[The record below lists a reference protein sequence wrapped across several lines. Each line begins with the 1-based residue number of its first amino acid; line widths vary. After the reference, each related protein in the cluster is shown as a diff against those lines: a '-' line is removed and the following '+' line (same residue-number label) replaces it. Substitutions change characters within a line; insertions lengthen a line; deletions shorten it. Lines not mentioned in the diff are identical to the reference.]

1 MWYIGRKEVRR
12 KSAKRRNYV
21 PRAFYLPRQYLP
33 FADGGIHH
41 EGSGGEGRAFSGN
54 FRFLSCY
61 DVGGNRNDMY
71 PPAKRMLTAMGVPFE
86 KRKARRMTK
95 ADYEENDIIIG
106 MDEENW
112 RYLLLLTGGRKEKL
126 HLLMDY
132 TDRPGEVADP
142 WYTGDF
148 KETYRD
154 ILDGCRGLLAAIRKD
169 EGI

>member
-1 MWYIGRKEVRR
+1 MAEFIMKDLVEKAGLSQEILVFSAAMTSEEIG
-12 KSAKRRNYV
+12 
-21 PRAFYLPRQYLP
+21 
-33 FADGGIHH
+33 
-41 EGSGGEGRAFSGN
+41 
-54 FRFLSCY
+54 
-61 DVGGNRNDMY
+61 
-71 PPAKRMLTAMGVPFE
+71 
-86 KRKARRMTK
+86 
-95 ADYEENDIIIG
+95 NDIIIG

-112 RYLLLLTGGRKEKL
+112 RHLLLLTGGRKEKL

>member
-1 MWYIGRKEVRR
+1 MIKILFICHGNICRSPMAEFIMKDLVEKAGLSQEIFVSSAAMTSEEIG
-12 KSAKRRNYV
+12 
-21 PRAFYLPRQYLP
+21 
-33 FADGGIHH
+33 
-41 EGSGGEGRAFSGN
+41 
-54 FRFLSCY
+54 
-61 DVGGNRNDMY
+61 NDMY

-95 ADYEENDIIIG
+95 ADYEEN
-106 MDEENW
+106 
-112 RYLLLLTGGRKEKL
+112 
-126 HLLMDY
+126 DY

>member
-1 MWYIGRKEVRR
+1 MIKILFICHGNICRSPMAEFIMKDLVEKAGLSQEIFVSSAAMTSEEIG
-12 KSAKRRNYV
+12 
-21 PRAFYLPRQYLP
+21 
-33 FADGGIHH
+33 
-41 EGSGGEGRAFSGN
+41 
-54 FRFLSCY
+54 
-61 DVGGNRNDMY
+61 NDMY

-112 RYLLLLTGGRKEKL
+112 RHLLLLTGGRKEKL

-142 WYTGDF
+142 CYTGDF

-169 EGI
+169 ERI